1 MSPCYLVVPTLG
13 NSQITFF
20 KHLNKKDKERR
31 PVKLILL
38 FFIMFYSNAI
48 QTITG
53 FAGTLIAMP
62 LSIQVIGV
70 PLSKILLNFI
80 AMISCMWIAISNYN
94 NINKRE
100 LTKIILLMLI
110 GMVVGLT
117 IYSKIPIHI
126 LILSYAIL
134 IIIIALKNLCIRKSL
149 HLPKLLLLML
159 LLMAGVIHGLII
171 SGGALLVIYAAIVFK
186 DKTEFRAT
194 MAAVWAILNMFL
206 FGQQAFSG
214 QVNGHILLLCLLSII
229 PITIGIFAGNYLF
242 NRIKQ
247 NLFMA
252 LTNILLL
259 FSGLLLLV

>member
-1 MSPCYLVVPTLG
+1 
-13 NSQITFF
+13 
-20 KHLNKKDKERR
+20 
-31 PVKLILL
+31 
-38 FFIMFYSNAI
+38 MFYSNAI

-62 LSIQVIGV
+62 LSIQVVGV
-70 PLSKILLNFI
+70 SLSKILLNFI
-80 AMISCMWIAISNYN
+80 TLISCMWIAIRNYN
-94 NINKRE
+94 YINKRE
-100 LTKIILLMLI
+100 LAKIIIFMII
-110 GMVVGLT
+110 GIIVGLS
-117 IYSKIPIHI
+117 IYSKIPIHV

-134 IIIIALKNLCIRKSL
+134 IIIIALKNLCIKKRL
-149 HLPKLLLLML
+149 RLPKLLLLML
-159 LLMAGVIHGLII
+159 LLLAGVIHGLII

-194 MAAVWAILNMFL
+194 MAAVWSMLNTFL

-214 QVNGHILLLCLLSII
+214 QVDGHILLLCLLSII

-242 NRIKQ
+242 NKIKQ

>member
-1 MSPCYLVVPTLG
+1 M
-13 NSQITFF
+13 
-20 KHLNKKDKERR
+20 
-31 PVKLILL
+31 KLIQL
-38 FFIMFYSNAI
+38 FLIIFYSNAI

-70 PLSKILLNFI
+70 SLSKILLNFI
-80 AMISCMWIAISNYN
+80 AMISCMWIAIRNYN
-94 NINKRE
+94 DINKRE
-100 LTKIILLMLI
+100 LIKIILLMFI
-110 GMVVGLT
+110 GIMAGLM
-117 IYSKIPIHI
+117 IYSKIPIHF
-126 LILSYAIL
+126 LIFSYAIL
-134 IIIIALKNLCIRKSL
+134 IIIIAVKNLCIKKTL

-194 MAAVWAILNMFL
+194 MASVWSILNMFL

-214 QVNGHILLLCLLSII
+214 QVNGHILLLCLLSMI
-229 PITIGIFAGNYLF
+229 PITIGIFTGNYLF
-242 NRIKQ
+242 HKIKQ
-247 NLFMA
+247 NFFMA